1 MSRVK
6 TLMQNEELKNNL
18 RITYIILTKKIIKII
33 LKNKKYG
40 LFKIYISF

>member
-18 RITYIILTKKIIKII
+18 RITYIIL
-33 LKNKKYG
+33 KNKKYG